1 VTSAKASIEALNK
14 ENNRLE
20 KTRAATEKQWEDS
33 MIAMSGRDKAIQNMQ
48 NSTQAIYMRLS
59 ESNVTNRVYEAEQ
72 KSTIHR
78 LSAKEEGL
86 PFCNDI
92 KSVKCCLVQT
102 H

>member
-48 NSTQAIYMRLS
+48 NSTQAVYMRLS
-59 ESNVTNRVYEAEQ
+59 DSNVTNRVYEAEQ
-72 KSTIHR
+72 KSTIQK

-86 PFCNDI
+86 Y
-92 KSVKCCLVQT
+92 CCIT
-102 H
+102 IRM